1 MEKKYLVCIKKYLV
15 ITDSEDI
22 INHANQGWQ
31 FDGMC
36 NYHTSMVAVSKTF
49 EVEIVY
55 SMVKNYLDAMSMIP
69 NIEVQWMETEDGASC
84 WNRNPDTGE
93 WEDVKAK

>member
-1 MEKKYLVCIKKYLV
+1 MDKKYLVCIKKYLV

-69 NIEVQWMETEDGASC
+69 NIEVQWMEDNSSC

>member
-69 NIEVQWMETEDGASC
+69 NIEVQWMETEDGAFC
-84 WNRNPDTGE
+84 CNRNPDTGE

>member
-69 NIEVQWMETEDGASC
+69 NIEVQWMETEDGAFCS
-84 WNRNPDTGE
+84 NRNPDTGE

>member
-69 NIEVQWMETEDGASC
+69 NIEVQWMEDNSSC
-84 WNRNPDTGE
+84 WNRNPETGE

>member
-49 EVEIVY
+49 DVEVVY
-55 SMVKNYLDAMSMIP
+55 SIVKDYLDVMSMIP
-69 NIEVQWMETEDGASC
+69 NIEVQWMETEDGSSC
-84 WNRNPDTGE
+84 WNRNPNTGE

>member
-55 SMVKNYLDAMSMIP
+55 SMVKNYLDAMSMIA
-69 NIEVQWMETEDGASC
+69 NIEVQWMETEDVAFC